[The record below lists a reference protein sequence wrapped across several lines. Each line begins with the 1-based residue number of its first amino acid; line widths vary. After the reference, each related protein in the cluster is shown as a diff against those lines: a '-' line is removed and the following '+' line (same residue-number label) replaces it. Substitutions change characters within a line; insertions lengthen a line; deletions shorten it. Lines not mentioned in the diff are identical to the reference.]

1 MKKII
6 VSLVLLVSLCTA
18 PLYSIDPVAA
28 AQRAQ
33 MIVNQ
38 ILQRLNERMQIAN
51 QVTQI
56 RQITEQLTGMREQ
69 ITHMKEAAL
78 GEIGA
83 LEESFSELVAG
94 PTDLVV
100 EAMQWQTEFTGSAR
114 ELAAAASGLASGRP
128 LRESWKTI
136 LNQYRTNQTD
146 IVDLLSHLD
155 SRVAAQVSDHYRQDQ
170 ENADKRRVTTYLVDD
185 SATALMET
193 TASAQE
199 SLQRLRSNTNVSD
212 TALAQAQVTGLATQ
226 GEVLSAMAQLMAF
239 EAARG
244 AAQEYQ
250 DELKRRQ
257 QWNRWEQTQIAG
269 KELFKKHQEDIAASA
284 GGMREGLVY
293 RMPSAFGG
301 LSGDSQ

>member
-1 MKKII
+1 M
-6 VSLVLLVSLCTA
+6 LLVSLCAA

-56 RQITEQLTGMREQ
+56 KQFTEQITKAREQ

-78 GEIGA
+78 GQIGA
-83 LEESFSELVAG
+83 LEQSFSEMVAG

-114 ELAAAASGLASGRP
+114 ELVAAAKKLASGKP
-128 LRESWKTI
+128 MRESWRKI
-136 LNQYRTNQTD
+136 LNQYRTNRED
-146 IVDLLSHLD
+146 IVELLSHLD
-155 SRVAAQVSDHYRQDQ
+155 PQMTAQVSDHYLKDQ
-170 ENADKRRVTTYLVDD
+170 EKADKRRVTTYLVDD
-185 SATALMET
+185 SATALIK
-193 TASAQE
+193 TAVSAQE
-199 SLQRLRSNTNVSD
+199 SLEKLRSNTNVSD

-244 AAQEYQ
+244 AAQDYQ

-257 QWNRWEQTQIAG
+257 QWKQWEQRQKAG
-269 KELFKKHQEDIAASA
+269 KELFEKHQADIAASA
-284 GGMREGLVY
+284 EGLREGLVY
-293 RMPSAFGG
+293 RVPSAFG
-301 LSGDSQ
+301 SSQ

>member
-1 MKKII
+1 M
-6 VSLVLLVSLCTA
+6 LLVSLCAA

-51 QVTQI
+51 QITQI
-56 RQITEQLTGMREQ
+56 KQFTEQLTKTREQ

-78 GEIGA
+78 GQVGA

-114 ELAAAASGLASGRP
+114 ELVAAAKKLASGEP
-128 LRESWKTI
+128 LRESWRRI
-136 LNQYRTNQTD
+136 LDQYQTNQED
-146 IVDLLSHLD
+146 IVELLSHLD
-155 SRVAAQVSDHYRQDQ
+155 PQVTAQVSDHFRQDQ
-170 ENADKRRVTTYLVDD
+170 EKADKRRVTTYLVDD
-185 SATALMET
+185 SATALIET
-193 TASAQE
+193 AFSAQE
-199 SLQRLRSNTNVSD
+199 SLEKLRSNTNVSD

-226 GEVLSAMAQLMAF
+226 GELLSSMAQLMAF
-239 EAARG
+239 QAAREAARD
-244 AAQEYQ
+244 YQ

-257 QWNRWEQTQIAG
+257 QWKQWERRQAAG
-269 KELFKKHQEDIAASA
+269 KVLFEKQQAGIAASA
-284 GGMREGLVY
+284 GGLREGLVY
-293 RMPSAFGG
+293 RIPSAFGG
-301 LSGDSQ
+301 SQ